1 MSTDEPTSWESYE
14 EVARFLLGKWG
25 DAIGLGLERV
35 EGKQTL
41 VGRSGMLWTID
52 AKAVRTGGEA
62 ILVVECRR
70 YTTSRLKPEAIGAL
84 AYRISDIGA
93 SGGIVVTPI
102 GVQRGGHLI
111 ANAENIHVVQLDADS
126 ATTGYLM
133 RFLGNVIIGPRAA
146 TVAVTGNTPIVNVTL
161 TDLTE

>member
-1 MSTDEPTSWESYE
+1 MRRSWSWSAVATPPLDSR
-14 EVARFLLGKWG
+14 EV
-25 DAIGLGLERV
+25 
-35 EGKQTL
+35 
-41 VGRSGMLWTID
+41 
-52 AKAVRTGGEA
+52 
-62 ILVVECRR
+62 
-70 YTTSRLKPEAIGAL
+70 IGAL
-84 AYRISDIGA
+84 AYRISDVGA

-133 RFLGNVIIGPRAA
+133 RFLGHVIIGPRAA
-146 TVAVTGNTPIVNVTL
+146 TAAVTGNTPIANITL

>member
-35 EGKQTL
+35 EAKQTL
-41 VGRSGMLWTID
+41 VGRSGILWTID

-70 YTTSRLKPEAIGAL
+70 YTTSRLKQKPSARWLTG
-84 AYRISDIGA
+84 
-93 SGGIVVTPI
+93 
-102 GVQRGGHLI
+102 
-111 ANAENIHVVQLDADS
+111 S
-126 ATTGYLM
+126 ATSAL
-133 RFLGNVIIGPRAA
+133 L
-146 TVAVTGNTPIVNVTL
+146 VAL
-161 TDLTE
+161 S